1 VLSLVYLPL
10 AMVCLDRA
18 LARRSIL
25 YGAAA
30 GLVAACIVVGR
41 DQVALLVVY
50 LLVGFVL
57 WRLVS
62 ADRPADTVRA
72 SALPLSIGAGVATAL
87 AAVPVI
93 LTALLA
99 AVSNRPT
106 IDYVGAGRGSLHP
119 ALLLTSVVPDVFGAS
134 GRMGDYWGPPSF
146 AWQGTDLFIAQN
158 MGVLYIGAIPVI
170 LFVTAALRG
179 VLWGSEIRFFTVA
192 AVAALLYAL
201 GWYTPVFHVL
211 YEVLPGVSLY
221 RRPADATFLVGALA
235 AILAG
240 YGAHRLFKAP
250 DLGVP
255 DSPVPVVLGL
265 LAVTFPIA
273 IGLGLWLG
281 HLKSVVLPL
290 AVAAAF
296 LAGGA
301 AVLAIAR
308 RRFPVQPVLAT
319 GIMVVFMVG
328 DLALN
333 NGPNGST
340 GLPPATYEVL
350 QPSSTNETIA
360 ALKSRIVRD
369 GTRRD
374 RIELAGLG
382 FHWPNA
388 SLTHR
393 LENTLGYNPIR
404 LGIYSAATGAEDTVS
419 VPEQRR
425 FSALFPSY
433 RSTLAN
439 LLGLRFIATGVPIE
453 TMDRSLLGGALPL
466 VARTADAYIYENP
479 AAMDRVLF
487 ATQAVR
493 ADFGRML
500 EDGGWPD
507 VDLRS
512 TVLLEDA
519 PATAVPRKSGR
530 ATISAY
536 GNTGVTVEADSPDG
550 GWIVLNDIWHPWW
563 FATVDGQAAEVLRAN
578 ALFRAVAVPP
588 GRHAVRFTFRPLAGA
603 WRQLTGRAPRPFTAP
618 VHAGFIPAMASAKQA
633 RATAAH
639 QPPTFVTTHER

>member
-1 VLSLVYLPL
+1 
-10 AMVCLDRA
+10 
-18 LARRSIL
+18 
-25 YGAAA
+25 
-30 GLVAACIVVGR
+30 
-41 DQVALLVVY
+41 
-50 LLVGFVL
+50 
-57 WRLVS
+57 
-62 ADRPADTVRA
+62 
-72 SALPLSIGAGVATAL
+72 
-87 AAVPVI
+87 
-93 LTALLA
+93 
-99 AVSNRPT
+99 
-106 IDYVGAGRGSLHP
+106 
-119 ALLLTSVVPDVFGAS
+119 
-134 GRMGDYWGPPSF
+134 
-146 AWQGTDLFIAQN
+146 
-158 MGVLYIGAIPVI
+158 
-170 LFVTAALRG
+170 
-179 VLWGSEIRFFTVA
+179 
-192 AVAALLYAL
+192 
-201 GWYTPVFHVL
+201 
-211 YEVLPGVSLY
+211 
-221 RRPADATFLVGALA
+221 
-235 AILAG
+235 
-240 YGAHRLFKAP
+240 
-250 DLGVP
+250 
-255 DSPVPVVLGL
+255 
-265 LAVTFPIA
+265 
-273 IGLGLWLG
+273 
-281 HLKSVVLPL
+281 
-290 AVAAAF
+290 
-296 LAGGA
+296 
-301 AVLAIAR
+301 
-308 RRFPVQPVLAT
+308 
-319 GIMVVFMVG
+319 
-328 DLALN
+328 
-333 NGPNGST
+333 
-340 GLPPATYEVL
+340 
-350 QPSSTNETIA
+350 
-360 ALKSRIVRD
+360 VRD

-453 TMDRSLLGGALPL
+453 TMDRSLQGGALPL

-639 QPPTFVTTHER
+639 QPPTFVTTHEC